1 MRVTHRAG
9 GIAQPAKPRSRA
21 AAVVRWAAW
30 LSAGIAVIGLAAAG
44 LWWLGRAVRTPL
56 GPDLAAFSG
65 SAVVQT
71 DDVRAARW
79 LTAEGSRLTGRR
91 VSWLTLA
98 GHALV
103 DECAGS
109 GGGGGL
115 FGGGIS
121 ASVACQ
127 RTDTWYLAV
136 VGGQR
141 AEQGNLERIL
151 HRADGWGRFS
161 TVPQGSA
168 SPPVMPMTT
177 ADWVGP
183 AGPAPPAGKI
193 GLDLIWVASRQELAA
208 AALGSTQSQT
218 AADRVSYLAVLR
230 PDLASVARRSFAVRR
245 HVLIVSIEDSYFFST
260 SATPPRTVVGAR
272 YGALARA
279 KRGG

>member
-1 MRVTHRAG
+1 
-9 GIAQPAKPRSRA
+9 
-21 AAVVRWAAW
+21 VVRWAAW

-44 LWWLGRAVRTPL
+44 LWWLGRVVRSPSA
-56 GPDLAAFSG
+56 PDLAAFSG

-71 DDVRAARW
+71 DDERAARW

-109 GGGGGL
+109 GGG
-115 FGGGIS
+115 IS
-121 ASVACQ
+121 ASVACE

-161 TVPQGSA
+161 TVPRGSA

-177 ADWVGP
+177 AEWVGP

-218 AADRVSYLAVLR
+218 AADRVTYLAVIR
-230 PDLASVARRSFAVRR
+230 PDLAGVARRSFAVRR
-245 HVLIVSIEDSYFFST
+245 HVVVVSIEDSYFFST
-260 SATPPRTVVGAR
+260 SPTPPRTVAGAR
-272 YGALARA
+272 YGALVRA